1 MITTIRPYGAT
12 SNDIR
17 YRYEE
22 DGKYYIVDNAY
33 NQFEVSKHEYMKL
46 KAPIKK
52 IIRRK
57 PKNEV
62 QWIKSW

>member
-33 NQFEVSKHEYMKL
+33 ETQSTN
-46 KAPIKK
+46 
-52 IIRRK
+52 
-57 PKNEV
+57 
-62 QWIKSW
+62 